1 MNEDIYLLL
10 DDDLSDTDSAV
21 LFRQLSESS
30 QERLAFRQQLRL
42 HSALSN
48 NQHFNGLTATEDAD
62 LLARL
67 APSIGLEPAASAAVT
82 EVQPTA
88 GLATNAPSA
97 VASASWFTGRALVML
112 LVGFLLGAGI
122 GIPASKALFS
132 NSNEPAA
139 VVKAATPQPQ
149 PMPAATAINRDSLVT
164 ALRDSIRTEMEQAA
178 ELQKQQ
184 PRKKVSRRKPLHN
197 NQPVTGE

>member
-62 LLARL
+62 LLSRL
-67 APSIGLEPAASAAVT
+67 APSIGLEPAAPVAVT
-82 EVQPTA
+82 AVQPAA
-88 GLATNAPSA
+88 GLAISAPSA
-97 VASASWFTGRALVML
+97 AASWFTGRALVML
-112 LVGFLLGAGI
+112 LVGFVIGVGI

-139 VVKAATPQPQ
+139 VVKATTPQPQ
-149 PMPAATAINRDSLVT
+149 PMPTATAINRDSLVT

-184 PRKKVSRRKPLHN
+184 PRKKVSRRKLLHK

>member
-21 LFRQLSESS
+21 LFRQLSENS

-62 LLARL
+62 LLSRL
-67 APSIGLEPAASAAVT
+67 APSIGLGPAAPVAVT
-82 EVQPTA
+82 AVQPAA
-88 GLATNAPSA
+88 GLAISAPSA
-97 VASASWFTGRALVML
+97 AASWFTGRALVML
-112 LVGFLLGAGI
+112 LVGFVIGAGI

-139 VVKAATPQPQ
+139 VVKATTPQPQ
-149 PMPAATAINRDSLVT
+149 PMLTATAINRDSLVT

-184 PRKKVSRRKPLHN
+184 PRKKVSRRKLLHK

>member
-21 LFRQLSESS
+21 LFRQLSENS

-62 LLARL
+62 LLSRL
-67 APSIGLEPAASAAVT
+67 APSIGLGPAAPVAVT
-82 EVQPTA
+82 AVQPAA
-88 GLATNAPSA
+88 GLAISAPSA
-97 VASASWFTGRALVML
+97 AASWFTGRALVML
-112 LVGFLLGAGI
+112 LVGFVIGAGI

-139 VVKAATPQPQ
+139 VVKATTPQPQ
-149 PMPAATAINRDSLVT
+149 PMPTATAINRDSLVT

-184 PRKKVSRRKPLHN
+184 PRKKVSRRKLLHK

>member
-21 LFRQLSESS
+21 LFRQLSENS

-62 LLARL
+62 LLSRL
-67 APSIGLEPAASAAVT
+67 APSIGLEPAAPVAVT
-82 EVQPTA
+82 AVQPAA
-88 GLATNAPSA
+88 GLAISAPSA
-97 VASASWFTGRALVML
+97 AASWFTGRALVML
-112 LVGFLLGAGI
+112 LVGFVIGVGI

>member
-10 DDDLSDTDSAV
+10 DGDLSDTDSAV

-42 HSALSN
+42 NSALSN
-48 NQHFNGLTATEDAD
+48 NETFNGLTTTEDAD

-67 APSIGLEPAASAAVT
+67 APSIGLQPAAVT
-82 EVQPTA
+82 AVQPTA
-88 GLATNAPSA
+88 APAAIAPSA
-97 VASASWFTGRALVML
+97 AASWFTGRALVML
-112 LVGFLLGAGI
+112 LSGFLIGAGI
-122 GIPASKALFS
+122 GIPAGKTFFS
-132 NSNEPAA
+132 NANQPAVA
-139 VVKAATPQPQ
+139 QAAAPLPQ

-164 ALRDSIRTEMEQAA
+164 ALRDSLRTEMEQAA
-178 ELQKQQ
+178 ELQKQH
-184 PRKKVSRRKPLHN
+184 PRKKASRRNIVRK